1 MACGALSPLRAQ
13 LEGPDSG
20 VVRRALEALAVV
32 VRAGEDMAAE
42 VLDGATLERVVHH
55 AGDHGNREVC
65 IRLL

>member
-1 MACGALSPLRAQ
+1 M
-13 LEGPDSG
+13 
-20 VVRRALEALAVV
+20 VRRALEALAVV